1 MLKKKVRIMSA
12 LETYLT
18 AVRDSKGIEHMTAV
32 NSLRWY
38 IRTTAETD
46 MVSAIRAI
54 KDIGL
59 LKHLI
64 EAGLKPTLQRVT
76 LLHYDRLKE
85 AGGE

>member
-1 MLKKKVRIMSA
+1 MSA
-12 LETYLT
+12 LETYLI

-38 IRTTAETD
+38 IRTTKETD

-54 KDIGL
+54 EDIGL
-59 LKHLI
+59 MKYLI

-76 LLHYDRLKE
+76 LLHYDRLKA